1 MIDNKLSRFAQRAWE
16 QDPSYDRSFLVADH
30 LRSLGRRKAAIDMLS
45 SNTSAASDAGQLV
58 RKARLLLDLDEP
70 ALALAAIEA
79 ATSVA
84 PEGGAGIDPILRGQV
99 LERVG
104 DAEGARAVYG
114 GLSESWSRQ
123 EALTRLFYL
132 EVQQPDS
139 AKAVTAYRSLRNS
152 GWSADPVGRHRMALA
167 WHHPRAGWTLG
178 DLAGLLALAALIG
191 FAAALPAVVAL
202 PVHYV
207 GLLRRVCGRPAVET
221 RWRLR
226 HAWMALSM
234 LIVGGVLAA
243 YVFTYEEIAMWF
255 VEYGEASHTQL
266 GLARAGVLSLLLTA
280 ASAAAFARRQDWRGL
295 VPDEWMKRQVFV
307 TALRYLLILLAISLV
322 TRVVGAVFVAGVT
335 SEAGIALSTDAVL
348 RAMNDV
354 YGPGAVLVFAV
365 VIVPIS
371 EEFLLRG
378 ITLDALGRHV
388 PFGWANTIQ
397 AIVFVLMHDTLAAVP
412 FLLALGLITGML
424 RRRTGSLATGTV
436 LHALVNMMA
445 SLRIIA

>member
-1 MIDNKLSRFAQRAWE
+1 
-16 QDPSYDRSFLVADH
+16 
-30 LRSLGRRKAAIDMLS
+30 
-45 SNTSAASDAGQLV
+45 
-58 RKARLLLDLDEP
+58 
-70 ALALAAIEA
+70 
-79 ATSVA
+79 
-84 PEGGAGIDPILRGQV
+84 
-99 LERVG
+99 
-104 DAEGARAVYG
+104 
-114 GLSESWSRQ
+114 
-123 EALTRLFYL
+123 
-132 EVQQPDS
+132 
-139 AKAVTAYRSLRNS
+139 
-152 GWSADPVGRHRMALA
+152 MALA

-207 GLLRRVCGRPAVET
+207 GLLRRARGRPAVET

>member
-1 MIDNKLSRFAQRAWE
+1 
-16 QDPSYDRSFLVADH
+16 
-30 LRSLGRRKAAIDMLS
+30 
-45 SNTSAASDAGQLV
+45 
-58 RKARLLLDLDEP
+58 
-70 ALALAAIEA
+70 
-79 ATSVA
+79 
-84 PEGGAGIDPILRGQV
+84 
-99 LERVG
+99 
-104 DAEGARAVYG
+104 
-114 GLSESWSRQ
+114 
-123 EALTRLFYL
+123 
-132 EVQQPDS
+132 
-139 AKAVTAYRSLRNS
+139 
-152 GWSADPVGRHRMALA
+152 
-167 WHHPRAGWTLG
+167 
-178 DLAGLLALAALIG
+178 
-191 FAAALPAVVAL
+191 
-202 PVHYV
+202 
-207 GLLRRVCGRPAVET
+207 
-221 RWRLR
+221 
-226 HAWMALSM
+226 
-234 LIVGGVLAA
+234 
-243 YVFTYEEIAMWF
+243 MWF